1 MLGNDKKKKDKGQQK
16 RTTEKLPKVK
26 KADSN
31 GEKQRIPKGYKAT
44 VSKEGTIIAVSKT
57 TDISGKNRNG
67 NSGRKATSNP
77 LSKKKTT
84 VANKPAKAAEA
95 AKKKVVSKAPKSVK
109 KLTQTKNKTSKG
121 TTAKKTVKT
130 IKHDENF
137 ERDTVGNGKI
147 FVIKGK
153 PKEKK
158 RRRFKKLRRAGQHG
172 GYTVWDARTGKTFAT
187 ESEAIGYAAEVFVLT
202 GEIVPVTLT
211 DRKITHTF
219 KDENENEKKK

>member
-1 MLGNDKKKKDKGQQK
+1 MFGNDKKKKDKGQQK
-16 RTTEKLPKVK
+16 RTAEKLPKVK
-26 KADSN
+26 KADTN

-44 VSKEGTIIAVSKT
+44 LSKEGTIIAVSKT
-57 TDISGKNRNG
+57 TEINEKKRAG
-67 NSGRKATSNP
+67 NSGRKAASKA

-84 VANKPAKAAEA
+84 AKDKSAKAPKAT
-95 AKKKVVSKAPKSVK
+95 KKKVASKATGSAK
-109 KLTQTKNKTSKG
+109 KHTETKNNTLKG

-137 ERDTVGNGKI
+137 ERNTVDNGKI
-147 FVIKGK
+147 FVIKSK

-219 KDENENEKKK
+219 KAENENEKKK